1 MEIIGVEDVEL
12 ELVAL
17 RNPFCPN
24 TGGIIRAEGP
34 PPNSLIQW
42 STGERERQ
50 IQVFDE
56 GWI

>member
-1 MEIIGVEDVEL
+1 MWKLEL
-12 ELVAL
+12 EVVAL
-17 RNPFCPN
+17 RNPFYSN

-56 GWI
+56 GWIWA